1 MTIYKP
7 SEDELQARLG
17 WFVQLR
23 WVFLFVLTLLLFF
36 AVRVFNLKLP
46 LAPIILI
53 ASVVFIYNCVFY
65 LLHKVFFAQYKPS
78 AQYLRVEANLQIG
91 LDLLALIFMVYFSGG
106 IENPFLFF
114 SVFHMILGSI
124 FLTGRDIWYQAL
136 LSFLLVS
143 ALVILSWFG
152 IIPHYRIE
160 GITAKELWHNVPHF
174 IAVMASFT
182 IVILLTVYMTN
193 SISRSL
199 YRRGKDLFDLTRQLE
214 KKSNEL
220 EEANEEL
227 MRQQSLLI
235 QSEKLASL
243 GNLSAGIAHELNSPL
258 TGILNFS
265 HFIKEGCQDQEQ
277 VQKDIDIVIRET
289 ERCKK
294 IIKGLLDFARQSQP
308 EKKCGDIVAVLNKTI
323 NLVAHH
329 KDFRNISF
337 VTNIPDDLPKIL
349 FDADQMQQVFMNLVV
364 NAQQAMIGGGTLK
377 IIAVYYKEQQILD
390 LIFEDSGPGINQDEL
405 KKIFDPFYTTKDMGT
420 GLGLS
425 ISLGII
431 ENHGGKLIAESREER
446 GAVFVVKLP
455 VQSGNSDY
463 GGTP

>member
-23 WVFLFVLTLLLFF
+23 WVFLFVLTLMLFF

-46 LAPIILI
+46 LVPIILI
-53 ASVVFIYNCVFY
+53 ASAVFMYNCVFY
-65 LLHKVFFAQYKPS
+65 LLHTVFFAQYKPS
-78 AQYLRVEANLQIG
+78 AQHLRVEANLQIG

-124 FLTGRDIWYQAL
+124 FLTGRDIWYQAFV
-136 LSFLLVS
+136 SFLLVS
-143 ALVILSWFG
+143 TLVILSWFG

-160 GITAKELWHNVPHF
+160 GITAKELWHNIPHLV
-174 IAVMASFT
+174 AVMVSFT

-193 SISRSL
+193 SVSRSL
-199 YRRGKDLFDLTRQLE
+199 HRRGKDLFDLTLQLE
-214 KKSNEL
+214 KKSEEL
-220 EEANEEL
+220 EKVNEEL
-227 MRQQSLLI
+227 VRQQSLLI
-235 QSEKLASL
+235 QTEKLASL

-265 HFIKEGCQDQEQ
+265 HFIKEGCQEQEQ

-308 EKKCGDIVAVLNKTI
+308 EKKCGDIIAALNKTV

-337 VTNIPDDLPKIL
+337 VTKIPDDLPHIF

-364 NAQQAMIGGGTLK
+364 NAQQAMTEGGTLT
-377 IIAVYYKEQQILD
+377 ISVVHHEEQQTLD
-390 LIFEDSGPGINQDEL
+390 LIFEDSGPGIHEDEI

-431 ENHGGKLIAESREER
+431 ENHSGKLIAESREGQ

-455 VQSGNSDY
+455 IQSGDRDC
-463 GGTP
+463 GGTT